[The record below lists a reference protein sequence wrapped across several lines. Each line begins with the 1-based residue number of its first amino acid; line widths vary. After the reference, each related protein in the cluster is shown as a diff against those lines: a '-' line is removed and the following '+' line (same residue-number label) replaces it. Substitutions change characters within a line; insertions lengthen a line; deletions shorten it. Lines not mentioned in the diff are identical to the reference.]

1 MNPTKDETPKL
12 AARGF
17 QEHLANAAAFDNS
30 HGADRDT
37 ETAFAQGPA
46 DAVGITPK
54 ARALLPLTS
63 RVRTDKTA
71 IKMPDG
77 SSRWTDD
84 HLTAER
90 LERHVNGG
98 PARGVCPIKAGE
110 DVTMVGLLDL
120 DSHKGETEW
129 PEMLRRAAE
138 VAEALRLW
146 GYNPVAF
153 RSSGGRGIHLYV
165 LWEAPQ
171 DAYSVRRALTD
182 IIEMCGYVD
191 AAGAGGVASGCI
203 EVFPKQDSVSLTG
216 FGNQFILPL
225 AGKSEPL
232 DLELGLS
239 LGQDAAA
246 VGLAWPMSHPVPVLD
261 RPARRVTV
269 AGEGAESA
277 AKVRAAL
284 FAIPN
289 DGSDATHGY
298 DWWWPLMC
306 AVHEA
311 LDGSDDA
318 YDLCVEWSEQN
329 SRFNEPEFKDRIWP
343 YIDAK
348 RQSGFTRATL
358 YKEAL
363 GHGWGVTAA
372 PNADGFDEV
381 PDVIQRTAVDAC
393 LELPPFQRSNKGD
406 ILATIGN
413 LLMACRRPDVIGWR
427 IGHDTFRDE
436 LMVAP
441 LGTTQWRPCTDE
453 DQVLMREYL
462 EREGFMPIGKDLM
475 RDAVSTA
482 AHDHA
487 FDSAQ
492 LWLEPL
498 QWDGVSRIAQFLPTY
513 AGTADTPFTRAASLY
528 LWTALAGRVLQP
540 GAKADMVVILVGPQ
554 GVRKSSLV
562 ASLVPSPE
570 FCVEIAFDEKDDD
583 LARKMRGR
591 LVAEIGELRGMRVR
605 EIESVKAFISRTHE
619 NWVPKFKEF
628 ATTYP
633 RRTVFVGTT
642 NADEFLTDD
651 TGNRRWLPVRVETVC
666 DPDAVARDL
675 LQLWAEAA
683 AMFRAHGVLWQD
695 AEKLARGEVDAF
707 VEIDPWGPR
716 IEAWLRDSGRM
727 DPSDALNYFDASA
740 GFTTHDVAQH
750 ALGITA
756 RDLGHSTSI
765 RIARVLKDLNCSRRR
780 ERRGSGGV
788 RAYVFRLPP
797 GAVPNVPIA
806 SLLRPAG

>member
-1 MNPTKDETPKL
+1 MSPTKNETPKL
-12 AARGF
+12 AARGL
-17 QEHLANAAAFDNS
+17 QEHLANAAAFNNS
-30 HGADRDT
+30 HDVGRDT
-37 ETAFAQGPA
+37 ENAFAQGLA
-46 DAVGITPK
+46 DAVSLSPK
-54 ARALLPLTS
+54 ARALIPLTS
-63 RVRTDKTA
+63 RVRSDKTA
-71 IKMPDG
+71 VKMTDG
-77 SSRWTDD
+77 SSRWTNDR
-84 HLTAER
+84 LTVAR
-90 LERHVNGG
+90 LEHHVNGG

-110 DVTMVGLLDL
+110 NVTMVGLLDL
-120 DSHKGETEW
+120 DSHNGETEW
-129 PEMLRRAAE
+129 PEMLRRAAD
-138 VAEALRLW
+138 VAGALRLW

-165 LWEAPQ
+165 LWDEPQ

-182 IIEMCGYVD
+182 TIEMCGYVN

-203 EVFPKQDSVSLTG
+203 EVFPKQDSVSFTG

-239 LGQDAAA
+239 LGKDAAA
-246 VGLAWPMSHPVPVLD
+246 GMAWPMSHPVPVRQ
-261 RPARRVTV
+261 RPERKAATP
-269 AGEGAESA
+269 GENADSLS
-277 AKVRAAL
+277 KVRDAL
-284 FAIPN
+284 MSIPN

-298 DWWWPLMC
+298 DWWWPLIC

-329 SRFNEPEFKDRIWP
+329 SRFNESEFEQRIWP
-343 YIDAK
+343 YLDSK

-358 YKEAL
+358 YKEAR
-363 GHGWGVTAA
+363 GHGWGVSAA
-372 PNADGFDEV
+372 PNADGFDDV
-381 PDVIQRTAVDAC
+381 PDVIHRTAVDAR
-393 LELPPFQRSNKGD
+393 LDLPAFQRNNKGD

-441 LGTTQWRPCTDE
+441 PGTTQWRPCTDE

-482 AHDHA
+482 ARDHA

-498 QWDGVSRIAQFLPTY
+498 QWDRVSRIAHFLPTY
-513 AGTADTPFTRAASLY
+513 AGTADTPFTQAASLY

-540 GAKADMVVILVGPQ
+540 GVKADMVVILVGPQ

-562 ASLVPSPE
+562 ASLVSSAE
-570 FCVEIAFDEKDDD
+570 FCVEVAFDEKDDD

-591 LVAEIGELRGMRVR
+591 LVAELGELRGMRVR
-605 EIESVKAFISRTHE
+605 EIESVKAFISRTQE

-716 IEAWLRDSGRM
+716 IEAWLRDRSRM
-727 DPSDALNYFDASA
+727 DPSDVLSYFDASA

-750 ALGITA
+750 ALGIST
-756 RDLGHSTSI
+756 RDLGRASEI
-765 RIARVLKDLNCSRRR
+765 RIGRVLKDLNCSRQR
-780 ERRGSGGV
+780 ERRDGGA
-788 RAYVFRLPP
+788 RAYVYRLP
-797 GAVPNVPIA
+797 AA
-806 SLLRPAG
+806 LSTAALSRPH

>member
-1 MNPTKDETPKL
+1 MNPRKDETPKV
-12 AARGF
+12 APRGF
-17 QEHLANAAAFDNS
+17 LENKANAVAFNNN

-37 ETAFAQGPA
+37 ENAFAQAPA
-46 DAVGITPK
+46 DTVGLSPT
-54 ARALLPLTS
+54 ARALLPLVS

-71 IKMPDG
+71 VKVEDG
-77 SSRWTDD
+77 SSRWTPEP
-84 HLTAER
+84 LTAER

-120 DSHKGETEW
+120 DSHKGETAW
-129 PEMLRRAAE
+129 PEMLRRAGE
-138 VAEALRLW
+138 VVDALRLW
-146 GYNPVAF
+146 GYAPVAF
-153 RSSGGRGIHLYV
+153 RSSGGRGIHIYL
-165 LWEAPQ
+165 LWDAPQ

-182 IIEMCGYVD
+182 VIESCGYVD
-191 AAGAGGVASGCI
+191 AAGAGGVASSCI

-225 AGKSEPL
+225 AGKSELL
-232 DLELGLS
+232 DLELGLAM
-239 LGQDAAA
+239 GQDAAI
-246 VGLAWPMSHPVPVLD
+246 GMTWPMSHPVPVLQ
-261 RPARRVTV
+261 RPERKAAV
-269 AGEGAESA
+269 AGDTAESF

-284 FAIPN
+284 MSIPN
-289 DGSDATHGY
+289 DGRDETHGY

-329 SRFNEPEFKDRIWP
+329 SRFNEAEFKDRIWP

-358 YKEAL
+358 YKEAR
-363 GHGWGVTAA
+363 GHGWGLTAA
-372 PNADGFDEV
+372 PNAEGFEEV
-381 PDVIQRTAVDAC
+381 PDLVRRTVVGTAEAS
-393 LELPPFQRSNKGD
+393 LELPAFLRNSKGD
-406 ILATIGN
+406 IFATIGN

-436 LMVAP
+436 LMVATP
-441 LGTTQWRPCTDE
+441 GTAQWRPCTDE

-482 AHDHA
+482 ARDHA

-498 QWDGVSRIAQFLPTY
+498 QWDGVSRIEQFLPTY

-540 GAKADMVVILVGPQ
+540 GVKADMVVILVGPQ

-651 TGNRRWLPVRVETVC
+651 TGNRRWLPVRVEALC
-666 DPDAVARDL
+666 DPDAVAQDL

-716 IEAWLRDSGRM
+716 IEAWLHDGGRM

-740 GFTTHDVAQH
+740 GFTTHDVARH

-756 RDLGHSTSI
+756 RDFGRASEI
-765 RIARVLKDLNCSRRR
+765 RIGRVLKDLNCSRQR
-780 ERRGSGGV
+780 ERREGGA
-788 RAYVFRLPP
+788 RAYVYRLP
-797 GAVPNVPIA
+797 AASVPTVPIA
-806 SLLRPAG
+806 SP